1 MYRISTHGRYALR
14 MMADIAEQTSNHPH
28 AAGQTNNSEEQIKLP
43 TLPGISKQQEIPR
56 KYLEQLAIQLIKA
69 GLLKGIRGR
78 SGGYRLTKP
87 AEEIRVIDVL
97 NAVETS
103 MFVVGCL
110 KETPVD
116 CPRSG
121 ECKTL
126 PLWTGLQKEITD
138 YLSMVTLQDIV
149 DGTVPE

>member
-1 MYRISTHGRYALR
+1 MAFRYAV
-14 MMADIAEQTSNHPH
+14 
-28 AAGQTNNSEEQIKLP
+28 
-43 TLPGISKQQEIPR
+43 
-56 KYLEQLAIQLIKA
+56 
-69 GLLKGIRGR
+69 
-78 SGGYRLTKP
+78 GYRLTKP

-110 KETPVD
+110 KETSVS
-116 CPRSG
+116 CPRK
-121 ECKTL
+121 EQCKTL

>member
-1 MYRISTHGRYALR
+1 MFRISTHGRYALR
-14 MMADIAEQTSNHPH
+14 MMADIAEQTSN
-28 AAGQTNNSEEQIKLP
+28 NSH
-43 TLPGISKQQEIPR
+43 LPGISKQQEIPR

>member
-14 MMADIAEQTSNHPH
+14 MMADIASHPH
-28 AAGQTNNSEEQIKLP
+28 AAGQTNNSEEQVKMP
-43 TLPGISKQQEIPR
+43 TLPGISKQQEIPK

-69 GLLKGIRGR
+69 GVLKGIRGR

-97 NAVETS
+97 NAVESS
-103 MFVVGCL
+103 MTVVGCL
-110 KETPVD
+110 KGTPVG
-116 CPRSG
+116 CPRGG

-149 DGTVPE
+149 YGTVPE